1 LGPERRTVFLHNFSI
16 KKLIEVGVMI
26 IKFHLMELS
35 DGQFANFNGFH
46 NNGQFAVYQRQ
57 GFYGTISCAVCPAV
71 SGFMSNNL

>member
-1 LGPERRTVFLHNFSI
+1 
-16 KKLIEVGVMI
+16 MI